1 MRFASAIFCVCVLV
15 LLAGCCAIDYGAT
28 SPGATGS
35 IRQSAPPR
43 RPAAASKPA
52 ASETEKARAA
62 QEKQCQQRHIDW
74 AKGLL
79 FETSEEKRMRDEICA
94 AYYRGS

>member
-1 MRFASAIFCVCVLV
+1 MRIASAIFCLCVAVV
-15 LLAGCCAIDYGAT
+15 LSGCCAVDYGT
-28 SPGATGS
+28 LSPGTMGS

-43 RPAAASKPA
+43 RPAAAARPA
-52 ASETEKARAA
+52 APETEKARAA

-74 AKGLL
+74 VNGLL
-79 FETSEEKRMRDEICA
+79 FETAEEKRMRDEICA

>member
-1 MRFASAIFCVCVLV
+1 MRIASAILCVCAALA
-15 LLAGCCAIDYGAT
+15 LAGCCSFDIGTRSGGA
-28 SPGATGS
+28 SAA
-35 IRQSAPPR
+35 IRQSAPLPKR
-43 RPAAASKPA
+43 AAEPAPA

-74 AKGLL
+74 SNGLL
-79 FETSEEKRMRDEICA
+79 FETGEEKRMRDEICA